1 MVSTINAILAATFL
15 FGAIYN
21 LYYVT
26 QDQVKLGLIAGYTVC
41 FALSVSIVT
50 NARRSEVF
58 GASAAYAA
66 VLVVFVS
73 GGLSTRNADGV
84 GEPE

>member
-1 MVSTINAILAATFL
+1 VVGATNILLAAGFL

-21 LYYVT
+21 LHAVERGQT
-26 QDQVKLGLIAGYTVC
+26 KLGLIAGYTTA
-41 FALSVSIVT
+41 FALCVVLVT

-58 GASAAYAA
+58 GACAAYAA

-73 GGLSTRNADGV
+73 GGLDVNAQKTQQS
-84 GEPE
+84 